1 MMVTTDRLFGNCA
14 RTDGYGHELTP
25 IGQVRRLTTTL
36 ILLSRRHDLAQ
47 NLRPAEAAAPGRRGS
62 SDEGTNIYRQ
72 TGNLLPYPY
81 FSHEER
87 DRRWGVTRAAMDRAN
102 VDCLVVPNNT
112 GHSTHFQ
119 ADARY
124 LTHVGGG
131 GDADVAAVFPLEGE
145 PAAVATSATRWFRT
159 QPWCTDLREAGRSYG
174 AGALSKLRE
183 LAFPHKRIGVV
194 GLRDYVRAPE
204 GTAGYGFMTTLMDEI
219 REVEWVDFTHEM
231 EEIRI
236 VKSAEEI
243 AFLEKS
249 MEVVNAAYAA
259 AVAVLRPGVK
269 DYYVWGTAIEAI
281 CRSGS
286 EIPVHQHWIGDHWPG
301 RTLTRPTFREVEAG
315 WLFMSEIEAA
325 WGGYHAQGN
334 QPFSCGDPD
343 RMYQDLMRLEIE
355 MWNETFN
362 HIKPG
367 VAVRELQE
375 KVAATARRL
384 IPSSGRLAGATC
396 SIVMHG
402 RGLGSDAPII
412 TGPGTRTRDLD
423 RVVAPG
429 WCFVYK
435 PATQVDGYHI
445 NWGDTVAV
453 TNDGARRLGKAPQ
466 EIMVAR
472 W

>member
-1 MMVTTDRLFGNCA
+1 M
-14 RTDGYGHELTP
+14 
-25 IGQVRRLTTTL
+25 
-36 ILLSRRHDLAQ
+36 AQ
-47 NLRPAEAAAPGRRGS
+47 NLPPANEPAPGRPGS
-62 SDEGTNIYRQ
+62 ADEGTNIYRQ

-87 DRRWGVTRAAMDRAN
+87 DRRWRLTREAMGRAN

-131 GDADVAAVFPLEGE
+131 GDADVAAIFPLEGE

-174 AGALSKLRE
+174 AGALAKLRE
-183 LAFPHKRIGVV
+183 LQFPHKRIGVV

-204 GTAGYGFMTTLMDEI
+204 GTSGYGFMKLLMHEV
-219 REVEWVDFTHEM
+219 RGVEWVDFTREM
-231 EEIRI
+231 EGIRI

-249 MEVVNAAYAA
+249 MEIVNAAYDA
-259 AVAVLRPGVK
+259 AVSALRPGVK
-269 DYYVWGTAIEAI
+269 DYYVWGTAIETI
-281 CRSGS
+281 CRMGS
-286 EIPVHQHWIGDHWPG
+286 EIPVHQHWIGDHHPEQ
-301 RTLTRPTFREVEAG
+301 TLTRPTFRDVEQG
-315 WLFMSEIEAA
+315 WLFLSEIEAA
-325 WGGYHAQGN
+325 WGGYHAQGD
-334 QPFSCGDPD
+334 QPFACGEPDPL
-343 RMYQDLMRLEIE
+343 YHDLMRFEIE
-355 MWNETFN
+355 VWNETFR
-362 HIKPG
+362 HVKPG

-375 KVAATARRL
+375 TVAATARRL
-384 IPSSGRLAGATC
+384 TPSSGRLAGAKS
-396 SIVMHG
+396 SITMHG

-412 TGPGTRTRDLD
+412 TGPGTRTSDLD
-423 RVVAPG
+423 RILAPG

-435 PATQVDGYHI
+435 PSARVGEYHL

-453 TNDGARRLGKAPQ
+453 TEDGARRLGKAPQ

>member
-1 MMVTTDRLFGNCA
+1 VAKVVRPSDNAAVGRAG
-14 RTDGYGHELTP
+14 TP
-25 IGQVRRLTTTL
+25 
-36 ILLSRRHDLAQ
+36 
-47 NLRPAEAAAPGRRGS
+47 
-62 SDEGTNIYRQ
+62 DEGKNIYRQ

-81 FSHEER
+81 FSNEER
-87 DRRWGVTRAAMDRAN
+87 DRRWRLTRSAMERSN
-102 VDCLVVPNNT
+102 IDCIVVPNNT

-131 GDADVAAVFPLEGE
+131 GDADVAAIFPLEGE
-145 PAAVATSATRWFRT
+145 PAAVATSAARWFRT

-183 LAFPHKRIGVV
+183 LRFPNKRIGVV
-194 GLRDYVRAPE
+194 GLRDYIRAPE
-204 GTAGYGFMTTLMDEI
+204 GTAGYGFLRMLMDAI
-219 REVEWVDFTHEM
+219 RDVEWVDFTHEM
-231 EEIRI
+231 EDIRI

-249 MEVVNAAYAA
+249 MEIVNAAYAA
-259 AVAVLRPGVK
+259 AVSVLRPGVK
-269 DYYVWGTAIEAI
+269 DYYVWGTAIETI
-281 CRSGS
+281 CRGGS
-286 EIPVHQHWIGDHWPG
+286 EIPVHQHWIGDHRPEQ
-301 RTLTRPTFREVEAG
+301 TLTRPTFRDVEEG
-315 WLFMSEIEAA
+315 WLFLSEIEAA
-325 WGGYHAQGN
+325 WGGYHAQGD

-343 RMYQDLMRLEIE
+343 PPYQDLMRFEIDV
-355 MWNETFN
+355 WNETFRL
-362 HIKPG
+362 IKPG
-367 VAVRELQE
+367 IPVRRLQE
-375 KVAATARRL
+375 AVAATARRL
-384 IPSSGRLAGATC
+384 TPSTGRLADATS

-412 TGPGTRTRDLD
+412 TGPGTRPTDLD

-435 PATQVDGYHI
+435 PSTHVDNYHI

-453 TNDGARRLGKAPQ
+453 TSEGARRLGRAPQ